1 MQDTPETRGECG
13 GSSVCKRTNTRV
25 GITCRALALVMYDL
39 RNDIGLSAAMGRK
52 QAEENFLFE
61 QHLGVTQAGDVLVFD
76 RNYADYSVM
85 AKLLTHQRH
94 FVIRFPS
101 IRFTG

>member
-1 MQDTPETRGECG
+1 M
-13 GSSVCKRTNTRV
+13 
-25 GITCRALALVMYDL
+25 
-39 RNDIGLSAAMGRK
+39 
-52 QAEENFLFE
+52 FE

-85 AKLLTHQRH
+85 VKLLTHQRH

-101 IRFTG
+101 KRFTG